1 MKQAKVITTREF
13 KRLLTVTS
21 DGRYAARNRVAIML
35 SYYAGMRVGEIASLT
50 IDDVYTDTGEVKDQ
64 ITLSAA
70 ITKSKETRRIF
81 VNDVLKKELASYYQT
96 LGKKQKIK
104 KRTPPPAHRSA
115 TRASNLSQPLLLTQK
130 GKAFTANILCQTFG
144 KLYRQA
150 SIEGAS
156 SHSGRRWFITRL
168 AHSGVSP
175 KVIMELAGHKHL
187 STTQRYIDVNDDM
200 MRKAVEVL

>member
-13 KRLLTVTS
+13 KRLLAVTS

-35 SYYAGMRVGEIASLT
+35 SYYAGMRVGEIAALT

-96 LGKKQKIK
+96 LGKRQKI
-104 KRTPPPAHRSA
+104 RRRNPSPAHRSA
-115 TRASNLSQPLLLTQK
+115 VRDTNPSNPLLLTQK

-150 SIEGAS
+150 GIEGAS